1 VVSRRHHRRR
11 FLGTVDDRDPLRLG
25 GHPAGP
31 QSGLEVAVMKCRMNF
46 EMMGRM
52 RRRNKG
58 LWNDDPDNGRPS
70 PNRLYRNMDN
80 AMLRGVC
87 SGIADFFG
95 IDPMLVRLA
104 AVACLFAFTVPS
116 IIIYFFLSKVVP
128 PRPEGLFK
136 APGEEAFWTRVR
148 VEPTGTFS
156 SLRHRFRELD
166 KRLQDL
172 ETFVTSREFRL
183 DREINGLK

>member
-1 VVSRRHHRRR
+1 
-11 FLGTVDDRDPLRLG
+11 
-25 GHPAGP
+25 
-31 QSGLEVAVMKCRMNF
+31 MKCRMDLS
-46 EMMGRM
+46 MKGKK
-52 RRRNKG
+52 RRRRRG
-58 LWNDDPDNGRPS
+58 LWDEPADDRPS

-87 SGIADFFG
+87 AGIADFFG
-95 IDPMLVRLA
+95 IDVMIVRLA
-104 AVACLFAFTVPS
+104 AVVCLFAFTLPS
-116 IIIYFFLSKVVP
+116 IIAYFVLANIVP
-128 PRPEGLFK
+128 ARPEGLFK
-136 APGEEAFWTRVR
+136 EPAEEAFWTRVR

-172 ETFVTSREFRL
+172 ETCVTSREFKL